1 MLSINDQTE
10 EGFQGLVLNV
20 QLLCFLCENKIQCVI
35 NNLLHSE
42 KSKLSLILE

>member
-20 QLLCFLCENKIQCVI
+20 QLLCFLCENKIQSVI
-35 NNLLHSE
+35 
-42 KSKLSLILE
+42 KVIFYILRKANWV